1 MLENQTSSGEQEE
14 DGVRAW
20 ASLEHPSEMTTAY
33 RGGIATHL
41 VQQVA
46 DVNASLPHLYSPW
59 KYIMVLSS
67 HKSLDDLLPDT
78 KEAV

>member
-1 MLENQTSSGEQEE
+1 M
-14 DGVRAW
+14 
-20 ASLEHPSEMTTAY
+20 
-33 RGGIATHL
+33 
-41 VQQVA
+41 A